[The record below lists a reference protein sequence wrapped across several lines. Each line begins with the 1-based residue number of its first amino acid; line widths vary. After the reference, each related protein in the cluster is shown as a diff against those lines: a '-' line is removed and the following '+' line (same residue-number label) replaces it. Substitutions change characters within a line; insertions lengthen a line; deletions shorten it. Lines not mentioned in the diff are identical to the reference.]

1 MALFGW
7 GAPKQRAASP
17 SPLDG
22 AIGDLYDPAAVLRAL
37 DRIVP
42 QYLESV
48 DRHELIYP
56 ACTRA
61 LSDPQGDARSIW
73 EHTRLEAMRYM
84 MAIPGRDSELLIASA
99 RQAEMTSAF
108 LRRQPH
114 ENIVIDFT
122 GVALD
127 DLVIAIIAG
136 LNWLNHC
143 AALAGVHPEKFART
157 LTGFR
162 KVVRVAQKWWDM
174 EGAEPRCAQMLAER
188 ERPPLMLYLVWS
200 DYTRLAREIA
210 AAAIERAMEKDRA
223 QLELTLAER
232 PAELAAA
239 LAARSETMKRLEA
252 AQEPEELGAPQ
263 PAATRQ
269 PGSIPAQ

>member
-7 GAPKQRAASP
+7 GASKPQASP
-17 SPLDG
+17 L
-22 AIGDLYDPAAVLRAL
+22 AVAMADLHDPAALLRAL

-48 DRHELIYP
+48 DRHELTYP

-61 LSDPQGDARSIW
+61 VSDPQGDARAIW
-73 EHTRLEAMRYM
+73 EHTRLEALRYLTM
-84 MAIPGRDSELLIASA
+84 IPARDSDLLIGAA

-114 ENIVIDFT
+114 DDTVIDFT
-122 GVALD
+122 GSAVDDVA
-127 DLVIAIIAG
+127 IAIIAG

-162 KVVRVAQKWWDM
+162 KLVRAAQQWWDL
-174 EGAEPRCAQMLAER
+174 EGARQRCARMLAGR

-210 AAAIERAMEKDRA
+210 C
-223 QLELTLAER
+223 
-232 PAELAAA
+232 
-239 LAARSETMKRLEA
+239 AARAETIGRLEA
-252 AQEPEELGAPQ
+252 AQEPDELDVP
-263 PAATRQ
+263 P
-269 PGSIPAQ
+269 

>member
-7 GAPKQRAASP
+7 GAPKQRATSP
-17 SPLDG
+17 SPLDV
-22 AIGDLYDPAAVLRAL
+22 AVGDLYDPAAMLRAL

-42 QYLESV
+42 KYLESV

-61 LSDPQGDARSIW
+61 LSDPQGDARSVW
-73 EHTRLEAMRYM
+73 EHTRLEAMRYVTM
-84 MAIPGRDSELLIASA
+84 IPARDSELLIASA

-108 LRRQPH
+108 LRQQPH
-114 ENIVIDFT
+114 AHIVIDFT
-122 GVALD
+122 GIAVD
-127 DLVIAIIAG
+127 DLVIEVIAG

-162 KVVRVAQKWWDM
+162 KVVRVAQQWWDVD
-174 EGAEPRCAQMLAER
+174 GAEARCAQMLAER
-188 ERPPLMLYLVWS
+188 EWPPLMLYLIWS

-210 AAAIERAMEKDRA
+210 SATIERAIEKDRE
-223 QLELTLAER
+223 QLELTLAGR
-232 PAELAAA
+232 PAEIEAA

-263 PAATRQ
+263 PAVAR
-269 PGSIPAQ
+269 